1 MNTEPIGETYVR
13 LALAIDQHLP
23 GYIDAY
29 FGPPFWKDQAR
40 SQGLRPLDELSR
52 RAATLAKVVA
62 LDVEMDAQ
70 RRDFLA
76 RHIRAMRT
84 SLGLLAG
91 EKLSLIEEVESLYDI
106 SPTWISEK
114 VFERRHRRLDELLP
128 PGGSLQ
134 DRLAARSKALE
145 IPIEKAKEL
154 LPLIADRLCAA
165 TRRRFPLPV
174 DESLEFNFVKDKPWM
189 AYNWYLG
196 AGRSRIEINTDLP
209 LRINHLVKLVAH
221 EAYPGHH
228 TELSIKDRRL
238 LLQSDRQEHCVVL
251 LNSPSSVVSE
261 GIATTALSVILPE
274 GSLRA
279 WYVEE
284 IFPRAGLDP
293 ALAESEAVIA
303 DILDTLG
310 GASDNAAFMLHVRG
324 ASDDDAVAY
333 LRKYELLTEAE
344 ARKRVDFIKTPL
356 DRSYVFTY
364 GSGRQ
369 LLRSLFEVKQDV
381 THWYTRLLS
390 EPVTPSQIRG
400 WMAARGWAARLK

>member
-1 MNTEPIGETYVR
+1 
-13 LALAIDQHLP
+13 
-23 GYIDAY
+23 
-29 FGPPFWKDQAR
+29 
-40 SQGLRPLDELSR
+40 
-52 RAATLAKVVA
+52 
-62 LDVEMDAQ
+62 MDAQ

-91 EKLSLIEEVESLYDI
+91 EKLSLIEEVELLYDI
-106 SPTWISEK
+106 SPSWIDEK

-128 PGGSLQ
+128 PGASLQ
-134 DRLAARSKALE
+134 ERLAARNKALE
-145 IPIEKAKEL
+145 ISIEKAEDM
-154 LPLIADRLCAA
+154 LPLIADRLRAA

-174 DESLEFNFVKDKPWM
+174 DESLEFHFVKDKPWI

-209 LRINHLVKLVAH
+209 LRINRLVKLVAH

-228 TELSIKDRRL
+228 TELSIKDRLL
-238 LLQSDRQEHCVVL
+238 LLQAGRQEHCVAL
-251 LNSPSSVVSE
+251 INSPSSVVSE
-261 GIATTALSVILPE
+261 GIATNALSVILPD

-293 ALAESEAVIA
+293 SLAETEPVIA

-310 GASDNAAFMLHVRG
+310 DASDNAAFMLHARG
-324 ASDDDAVAY
+324 ASDDEAAAY
-333 LRKYELLTEAE
+333 LRKYQLLTEQE
-344 ARKRVDFIKTPL
+344 ARKRVDFIKDPL

-364 GSGRQ
+364 SSGRQ
-369 LLRSLFEVKQDV
+369 LLKTLFEVKQDV
-381 THWYTRLLS
+381 THWFTRLLS
-390 EPVTPSQIRG
+390 EAVTPSQIRS
-400 WMAARGWAARLK
+400 WLEQ